1 MKVREIMSHGVQTA
15 QPEDSVREVAQAMA
29 DMDVGSLP
37 VCEGQ
42 SMIGMIT
49 DRDIAIRVVAKGL
62 SSTTAVHEVMTRD
75 LEYCLIDDDVVDV
88 AHKMGR
94 LKVRRLPVID
104 EARRL
109 VGIVALGDLA
119 LEDKA
124 KRTGETLSDISQ
136 PGRH

>member
-15 QPEDSVREVAQAMA
+15 QPEDSVRDVAQAMA
-29 DMDVGSLP
+29 DMDVGALP

-62 SSTTAVHEVMTRD
+62 SSGTAVHEVMTRD
-75 LEYCLIDDDVVDV
+75 AEYCLIDDDVADV
-88 AHKMGR
+88 AHKMAR
-94 LKVRRLPVID
+94 LQVRRLPVID